1 MTFWGKNEENYQR
14 SFWNDFK
21 AIPRGARLT
30 QEEFAAECEISRA
43 YYGRL
48 ERGEHSATLELCEKI
63 ANYLDVTY
71 AQLFEMLDD

>member
-1 MTFWGKNEENYQR
+1 MKKTINVRFGMILKRYREGR
-14 SFWNDFK
+14 
-21 AIPRGARLT
+21 RLT
-30 QEEFAAECEISRA
+30 QEEFAAEREISRA

>member
-1 MTFWGKNEENYQR
+1 MEILKRYRNG
-14 SFWNDFK
+14 
-21 AIPRGARLT
+21 GLT